1 MEKVLIIGSSYS
13 IRDTFSKRFNSYN
26 VTFLKFRDVWISKK
40 INYSEV
46 IVLSGFHHYM
56 IKKNFLDFRQYIQE
70 YYKFILFLETHCNK
84 LIFISTFIPSKL
96 SFSRIVFFYRDISN
110 LILNRKKIE
119 ILSFKKIIDEKNKN
133 KITLKILGALG
144 FNFTQ
149 QIDVI
154 KNMNKYLLKII
165 PNTFFFCL
173 KIKRN
178 ISVERILRIIDFD

>member
-1 MEKVLIIGSSYS
+1 M
-13 IRDTFSKRFNSYN
+13 
-26 VTFLKFRDVWISKK
+26 
-40 INYSEV
+40 
-46 IVLSGFHHYM
+46 
-56 IKKNFLDFRQYIQE
+56 
-70 YYKFILFLETHCNK
+70 
-84 LIFISTFIPSKL
+84 
-96 SFSRIVFFYRDISN
+96 
-110 LILNRKKIE
+110 NRKKIE